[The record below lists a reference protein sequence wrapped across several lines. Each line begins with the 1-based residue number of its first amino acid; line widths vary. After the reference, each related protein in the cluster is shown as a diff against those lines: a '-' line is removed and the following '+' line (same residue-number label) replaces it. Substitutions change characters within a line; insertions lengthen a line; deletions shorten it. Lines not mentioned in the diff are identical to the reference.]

1 MSISSTSS
9 SFVVILSL
17 DVVSSVISLLVF
29 LHLALLRSRGGL
41 LGRSLGLGLLRSL
54 RSVLFNVGSSA

>member
-29 LHLALLRSRGGL
+29 LHLALLRSSDSLLGRGL
-41 LGRSLGLGLLRSL
+41 LGLLWSL
-54 RSVLFNVGSSA
+54 RSVLVNVGSSA